1 MARPAPR
8 PPAPRTAANEPALAR
23 MRVAK
28 RYAPHQDGAK
38 RFHLRYGEQLV
49 CVRHR
54 LSDDGRIRHTTVE
67 LLIESTPIV
76 SRQRS
81 EMAIRL
87 PTSDR
92 GTRQLLMA
100 CGARWRPKERVW
112 LLPYLVA
119 KNLRLL
125 KFRVPLPA

>member
-1 MARPAPR
+1 VPD
-8 PPAPRTAANEPALAR
+8 PPVGRL
-23 MRVAK
+23 RVAR
-28 RYAPHQDGAK
+28 RYAPQQPGAK
-38 RFHLRYGEQLV
+38 RFALRYGDQLV

-81 EMAIRL
+81 LIAIRI
-87 PTSDR
+87 PASDR
-92 GTRQLLMA
+92 NTRQLLLA
-100 CGARWRPKERVW
+100 CGAEWKPRERVW
-112 LLPYLVA
+112 LLPHLVA

-125 KFRVPLPA
+125 RHRVPMPG